1 MTTDTGIIARIQSRS
16 ATLTQAEA
24 RLVEELMRVPREI
37 ALATAADFAARVGV
51 HEATT
56 SRLARKLDFP
66 SYSAFRDALRR
77 EFLRQSDPADRM
89 SATLSAAGGQPLSH
103 LIAVETAAIAD
114 LAAHV
119 GDAAIA
125 AAAKAL
131 DGRRIFLFAHGHAT
145 ALAAMAERRLRRMG
159 IEARVLSGNARDLAE
174 QALALDSGD
183 ALILFAFRRQPRGYA
198 PLMQVARDLGVVTL
212 ALSDTLGP
220 ALVPTPDRLLSAP
233 RGGVPGSFQ
242 TLTVPMLLL
251 NALILALGELRGT
264 QSLDRLG
271 ALIERFEEERNAS

>member
-56 SRLARKLDFP
+56 SRLARKLDSS
-66 SYSAFRDALRR
+66 SYAAFRAALRR

-103 LIAVETAAIAD
+103 LIAVEAAAIAD

-125 AAAKAL
+125 AAASAL
-131 DGRRIFLFAHGHAT
+131 DGRRIFCLRM
-145 ALAAMAERRLRRMG
+145 AMARRWPPWQSVACAGWGSRRGCCRAMPAIWRNRRLR
-159 IEARVLSGNARDLAE
+159 
-174 QALALDSGD
+174 
-183 ALILFAFRRQPRGYA
+183 
-198 PLMQVARDLGVVTL
+198 
-212 ALSDTLGP
+212 
-220 ALVPTPDRLLSAP
+220 
-233 RGGVPGSFQ
+233 
-242 TLTVPMLLL
+242 
-251 NALILALGELRGT
+251 
-264 QSLDRLG
+264 
-271 ALIERFEEERNAS
+271 

>member
-1 MTTDTGIIARIQSRS
+1 MTIETGIIAKIQSRS

-37 ALATAADFAARVGV
+37 ALATSADFAARVGV

-103 LIAVETAAIAD
+103 LIAVESAAIAD
-114 LAAHV
+114 LAIHV
-119 GDAAIA
+119 SDTAIA
-125 AAAKAL
+125 AAAEAL
-131 DGRRIFLFAHGHAT
+131 NGRRIFLFAHGHAT
-145 ALAAMAERRLRRMG
+145 ALADLAERRLRRMG
-159 IEARVLSGNARDLAE
+159 IEVRVLSGNPRDLAE
-174 QALALDSGD
+174 QSLALAAGD

-198 PLMQVARDLGVVTL
+198 PLVQIARDLGVVTL

-220 ALVPTPDRLLSAP
+220 ALVPPCDRLLAAP
-233 RGGVPGSFQ
+233 RGGLPGSFQ
-242 TLTVPMLLL
+242 TLTVPMLIL
-251 NALILALGELRGT
+251 NALILALGGRAGT
-264 QSLDRLG
+264 GALDRLG
-271 ALIERFEEERNAS
+271 DLMDRFEAE